1 MAADSMFVF
10 DANPHAPSIISSA
23 EEALVRTL
31 FANFDTAWNH
41 PALQT
46 RLIRACHQPSR
57 QSILNG
63 MTLFGAIWSA
73 SKLPNFRPY
82 KVVWDA
88 MRVHLENDGVL
99 AALVSK
105 FNAYVAS
112 VGIKT
117 TDSRLVQLQTHLE
130 DPQAPGSFTSIPRE
144 DAGHHQTK
152 KIKSLGEKFSKSD
165 KLSPTYFLQEP
176 SPPAH
181 RNREAVYYSQSP
193 SSHLSTCS
201 ICSEHYANEAR
212 TCNEGSSYP
221 QDSEFY
227 HYPLLSSGSS
237 GSEVRTQTDIYHE
250 TFPGGSTPFVP
261 VFPDTTSYSYLGLT
275 YGMGHGKEQLSEPD
289 AAEMRQTPGNIGIAS
304 NPPNLAFH
312 DHHHLRFPELNSYV
326 NRRQAHQSNTMH
338 LPYSTAAYNLP
349 FSRSQDAYWG
359 GCVERGS
366 ECDRYN
372 GLQNDGSANAS
383 SN

>member
-10 DANPHAPSIISSA
+10 DANPHAPSIINSE

-46 RLIRACHQPSR
+46 RLIRAWHQPRR

-73 SKLPNFRPY
+73 SKLPNFRSY

-105 FNAYVAS
+105 FNAYVARI
-112 VGIKT
+112 GRKT

-130 DPQAPGSFTSIPRE
+130 APQAPGSFTSIPRE

-152 KIKSLGEKFSKSD
+152 RRKSLGEIFHKSD
-165 KLSPTYFLQEP
+165 KLSPTYSLQEP
-176 SPPAH
+176 TPPAH
-181 RNREAVYYSQSP
+181 RNREEVYYSQSP

-201 ICSEHYANEAR
+201 IYSENYANEAR

-221 QDSEFY
+221 QDSEFHHHPFLY
-227 HYPLLSSGSS
+227 SGSS
-237 GSEVRTQTDIYHE
+237 GSGVRTQTDIYHE
-250 TFPGGSTPFVP
+250 SFPGGSKPGPFVP
-261 VFPDTTSYSYLGLT
+261 VFPDTTSYLGLT

-289 AAEMRQTPGNIGIAS
+289 ATETRQTPANIGIAS
-304 NPPNLAFH
+304 NPSNLAFH
-312 DHHHLRFPELNSYV
+312 DYFRFPELNSYV
-326 NRRQAHQSNTMH
+326 DRRQAHQSNTMH
-338 LPYSTAAYNLP
+338 LPCSTASYNLP
-349 FSRSQDAYWG
+349 FSRSQDACWG

-372 GLQNDGSANAS
+372 GLQNGRNTRECKRI
-383 SN
+383 